1 MFPAKYLN
9 IKTNFFLSLLIFVG
23 RICESIRKYEIT
35 GTRLARQT
43 VKLKKRYSFEK
54 LRRCYWSNKI
64 KKSDQISLLLLIVR
78 SAIKRRLRMF
88 VRFVGNYIGEEMRR
102 IRIVQRRVKRGK

>member
-64 KKSDQISLLLLIVR
+64 KKSDQISLPLIIVR

-88 VRFVGNYIGEEMRR
+88 VRFVGNYIGKEMRR